1 MARVSIPTTANKI
14 EEEEEEEEEE
24 EKGEKEGEEGREGL
38 RSRFVSSHKRESC
51 DHASEA

>member
-1 MARVSIPTTANKI
+1 MARVSRPTTANKI
-14 EEEEEEEEEE
+14 EEEEEEEE